1 MTLEASPETLP
12 QAWRRTGRPREL
24 IKSTLIDHW
33 RKDEK
38 QRWAQ
43 ELLMHSEATNYFFG
57 LRIGSM
63 EGPIAYDVFA
73 PHLPDCHVRFS
84 KELTEK
90 AAKGL
95 CT

>member
-1 MTLEASPETLP
+1 
-12 QAWRRTGRPREL
+12 
-24 IKSTLIDHW
+24 
-33 RKDEK
+33 
-38 QRWAQ
+38 
-43 ELLMHSEATNYFFG
+43 MHSEATNYFFG
-57 LRIGSM
+57 LRIGST